1 MGRLGWDRR
10 YMEFDRI
17 YASAEARWR
26 TAEAVIGTGAMEAP
40 QMRTRR
46 SGEVPPEWR
55 MDQSTVSHE
64 RMHLMT
70 FMEVAK
76 PNWYVPAI
84 AIDSYTEFLKELD
97 KGNIENVRA
106 PAIAIDFKA

>member
-1 MGRLGWDRR
+1 MSVLYWGWSATARCSPRLR
-10 YMEFDRI
+10 
-17 YASAEARWR
+17 EAIQSQKSLPLK
-26 TAEAVIGTGAMEAP
+26 VFLY
-40 QMRTRR
+40 
-46 SGEVPPEWR
+46 PEWR